1 MAQSQRHLRSVRK
14 NTSGSWGADIILIK
28 KNAIGNIDDVIIIEN
43 KLSATTAFTKRQKEG
58 FGAIING
65 QTSMNIKYN
74 VNGLLATQG
83 PLTVSNNKIFKIS
96 DAGTDNIANVTITKI
111 TKVN

>member
-1 MAQSQRHLRSVRK
+1 
-14 NTSGSWGADIILIK
+14 
-28 KNAIGNIDDVIIIEN
+28 
-43 KLSATTAFTKRQKEG
+43 
-58 FGAIING
+58 
-65 QTSMNIKYN
+65 MNIKYN